1 MKMMIGLLFAGFL
14 LLGSSFYFGI
24 KYFDGKVVERP
35 YVEAAKY
42 DEKNQIIED
51 HNLSLEVLHITKTDE
66 RYKLCFTIN
75 GNNIPSPFPI
85 TKVEISRPAGGEVIT
100 PEIQIKKKIC
110 TLDLKLGKGFYIIE
124 VFLKMEDEISLKKDF
139 YIN

>member
-1 MKMMIGLLFAGFL
+1 MKMMSGLLIAGFL

-24 KYFDGKVVERP
+24 KYFDGKIVERP
-35 YVEAAKY
+35 YVEATKY
-42 DEKNQIIED
+42 DKKNEIIKN
-51 HNLSLEVLHITKTDE
+51 HNLALEILHIDKKDE
-66 RYKLCFTIN
+66 HYKLCFTIN

-85 TKVEISRPAGGEVIT
+85 TKLLISRPAGGDVIT

-110 TLDLKLGKGFYIIE
+110 TVDLNLGKGFYFME
-124 VFLKMEDEISLKKDF
+124 VFLQLEDVISLKKDF